1 MSKTQKQ
8 IDEFFKSK
16 KQQEQTLQPRSQMIL
31 NDEPL
36 PSSKKKYQKT
46 ELDKVLEQFKGIDE
60 WTDEKQLRH
69 RLQIKEKTI
78 DKLNEEIEEL
88 KQAIHLYHDELEQLQ
103 KREETHKHIV
113 PNLQAWRDRHADTIK
128 EYDKLKSECH
138 KDIEKVWMYDTS
150 IDYSEKNRSLAEKD
164 SKERSKI
171 IERVFYKIANE
182 WID

>member
-16 KQQEQTLQPRSQMIL
+16 KEQEQTLQPRSQMIL

-46 ELDKVLEQFKGIDE
+46 ELDRALEQFKGIDE
-60 WTDEKQLRH
+60 WSDEKQKDWELR
-69 RLQIKEKTI
+69 RKVETLTSQLERMAMEKSQLYT
-78 DKLNEEIEEL
+78 DNVLL
-88 KQAIHLYHDELEQLQ
+88 KRELE
-103 KREETHKHIV
+103 
-113 PNLQAWRDRHADTIK
+113 
-128 EYDKLKSECH
+128 EYRKLKSECH
-138 KDIEKVWMYDTS
+138 KDIEKVWMYDSSYGLDDNQT
-150 IDYSEKNRSLAEKD
+150 IDRDAC
-164 SKERSKI
+164 